1 MSSDLNKAVVLRL
14 FDEAINERRF
24 DVLDEIVAT
33 DFVLHS
39 ALLGEVHGGDAYK
52 RSVLGLLT
60 PCPDFHATVHG
71 LMGADG
77 DTVVT
82 RLTYS
87 GTDTNGFVGGH
98 RATGKPFEFGA
109 IYIWRLSNGKL
120 VELWQEADRL
130 RLLQQLGLV
139 A

>member
-1 MSSDLNKAVVLRL
+1 MSSDQNKAVVLRL

-39 ALLGEVHGGDAYK
+39 ALLGEVQGRQAYK
-52 RSVLGLLT
+52 RSVLDFLT
-60 PCPDFHATVHG
+60 PCPDFHATVHDVI
-71 LMGADG
+71 GAEG
-77 DTVVT
+77 DIVVS
-82 RLTYS
+82 RLSYG
-87 GTDTNGFVGGH
+87 GTDTGGMVSGYPASG
-98 RATGKPFEFGA
+98 RRFEFGA
-109 IYIWRLSNGKL
+109 IYIWRLSHGKL

-130 RLLQQLGLV
+130 RLLRQLGVV